1 MSKDTAE
8 FKRIVKAYYLNQFK
22 MIVKIDKKYPNM
34 NKNINKAKKTQV
46 ICNIHLKKLD
56 EELTELLKLRYVEE
70 LGQDEISQKTGL
82 SMSTIYRKTS
92 SVTRLLKLDL
102 ILNKVM

>member
-1 MSKDTAE
+1 MPKDKAE

-22 MIVKIDKKYPNM
+22 MIVKIDKKYPKM
-34 NKNINKAKKTQV
+34 NKNINKAKKTQA

-70 LGQDEISQKTGL
+70 LSESDISVKTGL
-82 SMSTIYRKTS
+82 STSTIYRKTS
-92 SVTRLLKLDL
+92 PVTRLLKLDL
-102 ILNKVM
+102 ILNNII